1 MVGENEQMRKSIE
14 TNKILFVFLI
24 ICSFAFIIGIIYG
37 IADFNRSETTYDEL
51 EYREYIF
58 VSYKIDYN
66 SEGGD
71 KFYITVEGQDK
82 TLCVGELLTP
92 HKYDY
97 FDALKAGDKIYCY
110 VYEDSGTI
118 QVAEIKADKMII
130 SLDEY
135 NDSHKKNG
143 IGLIIVMSILSVT
156 CAVCAIIIK
165 NKMCLFKK
173 RNSFEKNSK
182 KYIENRFAFLIERG
196 YECKYLNRGGEEE
209 FIFVK
214 GTAHIEVYSFNTPF
228 SPFAFEIVISD
239 NGFESDKRKNINA
252 FIGVNVEDVKS
263 FSPMETVDYYAE
275 IVKSNIEKI
284 EKAIL

>member
-1 MVGENEQMRKSIE
+1 MVGENEQMKKSIE

-24 ICSFAFIIGIIYG
+24 ICSFVFIIGIIYG
-37 IADFNRSETTYDEL
+37 IADFNRSITTYDEL

-156 CAVCAIIIK
+156 CAVSAIIIK
-165 NKMCLFKK
+165 KMCFCFQKK
-173 RNSFEKNSK
+173 KT
-182 KYIENRFAFLIERG
+182 L
-196 YECKYLNRGGEEE
+196 
-209 FIFVK
+209 
-214 GTAHIEVYSFNTPF
+214 
-228 SPFAFEIVISD
+228 
-239 NGFESDKRKNINA
+239 
-252 FIGVNVEDVKS
+252 
-263 FSPMETVDYYAE
+263 
-275 IVKSNIEKI
+275 
-284 EKAIL
+284 

>member
-37 IADFNRSETTYDEL
+37 IADFNRSKTTYDEL

-71 KFYITVEGQDK
+71 RFYITVEGQDK

-182 KYIENRFAFLIERG
+182 S
-196 YECKYLNRGGEEE
+196 
-209 FIFVK
+209 
-214 GTAHIEVYSFNTPF
+214 T
-228 SPFAFEIVISD
+228 
-239 NGFESDKRKNINA
+239 
-252 FIGVNVEDVKS
+252 
-263 FSPMETVDYYAE
+263 
-275 IVKSNIEKI
+275 
-284 EKAIL
+284 